1 MFNMEKENNVENVK
15 EEKDMFK
22 DDGALTSGQSCEKK
36 KKRKVKKGFI
46 FVCVSKF
53 FLMCLLIL
61 ILVLFPLAKVLYDK
75 HGNEFSEKFFGKKS
89 QYQGILRLWNI
100 DSFEGGSLPK
110 SNFLENVAMLFEK
123 KNKGVLIMVQ
133 NMSEDEVV
141 SSVKSGIYPDM
152 VCFGTGM
159 NKFFNGKFHR
169 LDDSIGLSLL
179 PNFYSAGLQNGAFV
193 AVPIMAG
200 AYSLISSNERIDKAG
215 KDPQTALSTLA
226 FALAVDTVKKKG
238 TIHTNSLTFGKG
250 EFTSA
255 LDAFSRKFVSSS
267 VVSLAESGIVDSKYN
282 SQSPYEAYEC
292 FVLGKSNILL
302 GTQRDVFRM
311 ENRAMAGKES
321 GVRYEPIK
329 EFTDLVQ
336 YLGILANSK
345 VKYQVCEKFI
355 AFILEEKQQKLLE
368 KIGMFSVTGAKVY
381 DKLPLSG
388 LEKVID
394 DKIIVKSTF

>member
-1 MFNMEKENNVENVK
+1 MEKENNVENVK
-15 EEKDMFK
+15 EDKNNLIEDEALKDRQ
-22 DDGALTSGQSCEKK
+22 GGTKK

-75 HGNEFSEKFFGKKS
+75 HGNEFAEKFFGKKS
-89 QYQGILRLWNI
+89 EYQGILRLWNI

-110 SNFLENVAMLFEK
+110 SSFLEKVAMLFEK

-133 NMSEDEVV
+133 NLSEDEVV

-169 LDDSIGLSLL
+169 LDDSLGLSLL

-200 AYSLISSNERIDKAG
+200 AYSLISSNERIEKAG
-215 KDPQTALSTLA
+215 KDTQTSLSTLA
-226 FALAVDTVKKKG
+226 FALATDMVKKKG
-238 TIHTNSLTFGKG
+238 TIHTNSITFGKG
-250 EFTSA
+250 EFTFA

-267 VVSLAESGIVDSKYN
+267 VVSLAESGIVDGKYN
-282 SQSPYEAYEC
+282 TQSPYEAYES
-292 FVLGKSNILL
+292 FVLGKSNMLL
-302 GTQRDVFRM
+302 GTQRDIFRM
-311 ENRAMAGKES
+311 ENRVMAGKES

-336 YLGILANSK
+336 YLGILANNK

-355 AFILEEKQQKLLE
+355 SFILEEKQQNLLE
-368 KIGMFSVTGAKVY
+368 KFGMFSVTGAKVY
-381 DKLPLSG
+381 DKLPLSE
-388 LEKVID
+388 LEKVIN
-394 DKIIVKSTF
+394 DKITVKSTF